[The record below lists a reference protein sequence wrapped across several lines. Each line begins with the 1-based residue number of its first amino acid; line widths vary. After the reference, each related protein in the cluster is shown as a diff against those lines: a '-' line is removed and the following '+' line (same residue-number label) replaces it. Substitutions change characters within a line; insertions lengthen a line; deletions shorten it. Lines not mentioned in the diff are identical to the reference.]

1 MTELMKRY
9 EAETGES
16 STTIWRGEIVASGK
30 YIEWL
35 ESKLTEQTLEKFLEI
50 IRTQCDEISALKAQ
64 LTWRLVSEPP
74 KENVEVEACDMSKP
88 SLDEREPVIA
98 YYEKG
103 EWICVFPYNF
113 DVYAYITPTHW
124 RYIPPAP
131 EGE

>member
-9 EAETGES
+9 EAETGNEVQS
-16 STTIWRGEIVASGK
+16 NAFAQHEIWE
-30 YIEWL
+30 YIRWL
-35 ESKLTEQTLEKFLEI
+35 ESQLTEQTLEKFQEI
-50 IRTQCDEISALKAQ
+50 IRNQCDEISALKDQ
-64 LTWRLVSEPP
+64 LTWRPVSEKP
-74 KENVEVEACDMSKP
+74 KENMNVEVCDMSKS

-103 EWICVFPYNF
+103 KWVCVFPYNY

-131 EGE
+131 EVI